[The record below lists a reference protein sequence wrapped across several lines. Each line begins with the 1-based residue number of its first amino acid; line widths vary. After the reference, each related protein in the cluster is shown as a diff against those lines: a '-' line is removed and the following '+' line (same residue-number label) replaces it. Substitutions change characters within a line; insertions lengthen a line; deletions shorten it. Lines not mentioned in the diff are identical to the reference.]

1 MLQQTEKISARESS
15 ARRYT
20 EARKEFPGHLV
31 TLEVARLTQ
40 QSRKLFPE
48 RISTLAG
55 ADRFWSSDRRR
66 QIRRCRPLSVEATGV
81 GNSLA

>member
-1 MLQQTEKISARESS
+1 MLQQSGKISARDSS
-15 ARRYT
+15 APRYT

-55 ADRFWSSDRRR
+55 ADRFRS
-66 QIRRCRPLSVEATGV
+66 IRATS